1 MEGIIHVIWF
11 CDFEGII
18 NLRNEM
24 AYYLSQ
30 QIKGVT
36 SEDGHVT
43 YSLGRLPEP
52 INNPRACSKCPQL
65 LNCALYQKYEFC
77 LDLSRRPFIPNTIC
91 GRLGEPLIWIFC
103 SGRFCWGYFN
113 LVWKKESA
121 IKLPSIPLYA
131 FYLILV

>member
-1 MEGIIHVIWF
+1 MHVHVTWF

-77 LDLSRRPFIPNTIC
+77 LDLSLRPFIPKIVGGWEN
-91 GRLGEPLIWIFC
+91 LWIE
-103 SGRFCWGYFN
+103 Y
-113 LVWKKESA
+113 LVEEDFVEDS
-121 IKLPSIPLYA
+121 SI
-131 FYLILV
+131 

>member
-1 MEGIIHVIWF
+1 MDKIFWWRIKNFYGRIYACTGKLILYNF
-11 CDFEGII
+11 KGII

-52 INNPRACSKCPQL
+52 INNPRACTKCPQL
-65 LNCALYQKYEFC
+65 LNCALYQK
-77 LDLSRRPFIPNTIC
+77 
-91 GRLGEPLIWIFC
+91 
-103 SGRFCWGYFN
+103 
-113 LVWKKESA
+113 
-121 IKLPSIPLYA
+121 
-131 FYLILV
+131 